1 MKKIKNAIIV
11 FWNRTVCLIKHV
23 GILINN
29 IYRKADV
36 KTDFIDLA
44 PTNDVTECTEHIKA
58 LQWAITNP
66 RVKNIA
72 LTGPYG
78 SGKSSIIQTFLQSS
92 PVIGDKSIQ
101 ISLATF
107 SDKEGLASIDI
118 EEGIL
123 KQLFYKV
130 QQRDIPQ
137 SRYRKIHRVSYGR
150 ILFSTILVALFTAVV
165 MFVFWPSAVE
175 FVRKSVVEAGNK
187 LNLLPWFALLVATV
201 LLIAVIL
208 VLAKIVQLCVCRVSV
223 KDVKLPK
230 EVGTVSI
237 EPKESE
243 ILNKKVDEIIYFFEE
258 TSFRVVFFEDLDRFD
273 DPSVFVK
280 LREINTLLNNYDAIK
295 EKVVFVYAIK
305 DEMFTG
311 TERTKFF
318 DFIIPVIPII
328 NSTNSGE
335 ILSDLLQV
343 ENGIS
348 TKHSITQDYIFD
360 VAPFISDMRVL
371 YNIYNEFLLYKQT
384 IKINQGLWT
393 LDDKILMSLI
403 IFKNLQPDQFALLQN
418 EAGLVKSAF
427 GFKSAY
433 INRRKAEIKND
444 IDEHKRVLDDIDHD
458 VLDSKN
464 ELKYAMLCAITD
476 WDGMAYSLTRNGSNT
491 IYASN
496 ILNDDFDLSTL
507 LQPGQWNIRYTN
519 SSGSNTHK
527 TISDLHTICTPYI
540 RRFNYLQHSA
550 AEEKTRRK
558 NVIEK
563 LNLEV
568 HQLSTLSLQ
577 KLIHKFG
584 SETIFFEEKE
594 TTGEESKELKEIPA
608 GEKIL
613 ANKLLEF
620 LLRKGYINEEYANY
634 INYFKG
640 NSLTIADINFIMSI
654 KTQKPKDFSYSLS
667 TEKLDQLI
675 AKLQVH
681 EFSERAILN
690 FDLLEHMLSCH
701 NYDDKLAVLMQQ
713 LANGSR
719 DSWSFI
725 NEFID
730 KTDQDK
736 RFVRLLADAWQE
748 VWDDIYHNHILTYDR
763 KIKYLNLFCFHLKN
777 EQLCALN
784 KNQLM
789 TRFFVENEDILQKIL
804 IPVADKMEAIIPAL
818 NISFTKLDITNVS
831 RALLDFIFDNCYY
844 EINPDMISTIV
855 TYKNPSI
862 GDSLNTQNYTVLLNL
877 GYQPL
882 LDYVHLNFK
891 SYIENVILREH
902 NTKESKQSA
911 KEMLDR
917 CIDELVLCERII
929 EHIDFKLDS
938 VTEACKNHID
948 DNGECVQAVWDILLN
963 KNKVLVLW
971 SGVYDYWHIFGLSES
986 LLDYIKRNA
995 DTLEKKDATCLTDEF
1010 KESVILSEIDI
1021 ETFTKIL
1028 SRLRM
1033 DVFTIALEKINIEKL
1048 VIMVEKKSF
1057 DFTVADYEEMKDY
1070 APDLCAPYILLNQ
1083 VEYAEVIDQ
1092 IILSAAV
1099 FESLVLNENL
1109 SIPIKEKIIERD
1121 GTELMTEKVANHLCK
1136 LDVVISREVFSTAWE
1151 MLNNTSRRKELLF
1164 RHLDILELG
1173 DFEKYLVVLEEPF
1186 VNLERRTYRHEEFIP
1201 DNEEN
1206 RNLVDRLQLLQY
1218 LTSAEFETQ
1227 TQYDPKREIP
1237 VIRCRVKAKQPTPV
1251 K

>member
-1 MKKIKNAIIV
+1 MKKITNAIIV

-29 IYRKADV
+29 IYRKATV

-44 PTNDVTECTEHIKA
+44 PTNGVTECAEHIKA
-58 LQWAITNP
+58 LQWAIANP

-92 PVIGDKSIQ
+92 PMIGDKSIQ

-107 SDKEGLASIDI
+107 SDKKGAKSIDI

-137 SRYRKIHRVSYGR
+137 SRYRKIHRVSYWR
-150 ILFSTILVALFTAVV
+150 ILFATIAVVLFAATV
-165 MFVFWPSAVE
+165 MFVFWPAAIE
-175 FVRKSVVEAGNK
+175 FVCQSVVEAGKK
-187 LNLLPWFALLVATV
+187 LNMLPWFALLVAAA
-201 LLIAVIL
+201 LLVVVIL
-208 VLAKIVQLCVCRVSV
+208 VITKIVQLCAFRVSV

-230 EVGTVSI
+230 EVGTVST

-258 TSFRVVFFEDLDRFD
+258 TSFRVVFFEDLDRFN

-335 ILSDLLQV
+335 ILLDLLQIK
-343 ENGIS
+343 NGIS
-348 TKHSITQDYIFD
+348 TKHNIAQDYVFD

-384 IKINQGLWT
+384 IKINQGLTT

-418 EAGLVKSAF
+418 EIGLVKCAF
-427 GFKSAY
+427 NFKSAY
-433 INRRKAEIKND
+433 IERRKEEIKKE
-444 IDEHKRVLDDIDHD
+444 IDEHTQVLDSIDHD

-464 ELKYAMLCAITD
+464 ELKYAMLCAIAG
-476 WDGMAYSLTRNGSNT
+476 WNGMAYSLRRHGSNT
-491 IYASN
+491 VYASN
-496 ILNDDFDLSTL
+496 ILRDDYNLTDL
-507 LQPGQWNIRYTN
+507 LQPGQWYVNY
-519 SSGSNTHK
+519 SGADGRDRQI
-527 TISDLHTICTPYI
+527 TITDLRAICTPYVD
-540 RRFNYLQHSA
+540 RFEYLQHSTV
-550 AEEKTRRK
+550 EEKTRRREE
-558 NVIEK
+558 IAR
-563 LNLEV
+563 LELEAQ
-568 HQLSTLSLQ
+568 QLSTLSLQ
-577 KLIHKFG
+577 KLIEKFG
-584 SETIFFEEKE
+584 SEAIF
-594 TTGEESKELKEIPA
+594 SKEKGTGAEETAKPKAITL

-620 LLRKGYINEEYANY
+620 MLRKGYINEEYANY

-654 KTQKPKDFSYSLS
+654 KTQKPKDFSYQLS
-667 TEKLDQLI
+667 IGKIDQLI

-701 NYDDKLAVLMQQ
+701 NYDDKLKILMQQ
-713 LANGSR
+713 LANESR

-736 RFVRLLADAWQE
+736 RFIRLLAEAWQTI
-748 VWDDIYHNHILTYDR
+748 WDEIYHNHILTYDR
-763 KIKYLNLFCFHLKN
+763 KIQYLNLFCFHLNK

-784 KNQLM
+784 KNQLL
-789 TRFFVENEDILQKIL
+789 TRFFVENEDILKKIPA
-804 IPVADKMEAIIPAL
+804 PVVDKMKDIIPAL
-818 NISFTKLDITNVS
+818 NISFSKLDITDVPK
-831 RALLDFIFDNCYY
+831 ALLDFIFDNCYY
-844 EINPDMISTIV
+844 EINPDMIRNIV
-855 TYKNPSI
+855 VYKNALL
-862 GDSLNTQNYTVLLNL
+862 GDTLNTQNYTVLLNL

-882 LDYVHLNFK
+882 LDYIHLNFK
-891 SYIENVILREH
+891 SYIEHIVLREH
-902 NTKESKQSA
+902 NTKEAKQSVL
-911 KEMLDR
+911 EMLDR
-917 CIDELVLCERII
+917 CINEPALCEKII
-929 EHIDFKLDS
+929 EHINFKLDS
-938 VTEACKNHID
+938 ITEVCKKHIE
-948 DNGECVQAVWDILLN
+948 DNGENVQAVWDMLLN
-963 KNKVLVLW
+963 KNKVMVSW
-971 SGVYDYWHIFGLSES
+971 DGVYGYWQIFGLTEA
-986 LLDYIKRNA
+986 LCNYIQRNA
-995 DTLEKKDATCLTDEF
+995 DILTKKDAACLTDEF

-1021 ETFTKIL
+1021 EAFSKIL

-1033 DVFTIALEKINIEKL
+1033 DVFTIGLEKINIAKL
-1048 VIMVEKKSF
+1048 VIMVEKQNF
-1057 DFTVADYEEMKDY
+1057 DFTVADFDEMKDY

-1083 VEYAEVIDQ
+1083 VDFAEVLDQ
-1092 IILSAAV
+1092 ITLSAAV
-1099 FESLVLNENL
+1099 FESLVLSDNL
-1109 SIPIKEKIIERD
+1109 SLPIKEKIIERD
-1121 GTELMTEKVANHLCK
+1121 GTKLMTEKVANHLCK
-1136 LDVVISREVFSTAWE
+1136 LDIVISREVFATAWE
-1151 MLNNTSRRKELLF
+1151 MLNNTRKQKELLF
-1164 RHLDILELG
+1164 QHLDVLDLD
-1173 DFEKYLVVLEEPF
+1173 DFEKYLVALEEPF
-1186 VNLERRTYRHEEFIP
+1186 KNLERRIYRHEEFLP

-1227 TQYDPKREIP
+1227 TQYNPKREIP
-1237 VIRCRVKAKQPTPV
+1237 VIRCRVKAKQQTPG